1 LISLLLLVSL
11 LLVSLMLLLLV
22 SLLIMIPLR
31 TVGISSVAPAPV
43 GVWAAPNVARIPAA
57 IVGGE
62 LAVAA
67 AVGRFTASHADHND
81 QCQMPHI
88 STVFSREE
96 HPPLSSQKY
105 DRAHETETHAGEDQH
120 SAASYHGD
128 RQRDAG
134 GDDPELAQC

>member
-1 LISLLLLVSL
+1 MISLLLLVSL
-11 LLVSLMLLLLV
+11 LLVSLMLLV

-57 IVGGE
+57 AIAGGE
-62 LAVAA
+62 FAVAA

-88 STVFSREE
+88 STSF
-96 HPPLSSQKY
+96 
-105 DRAHETETHAGEDQH
+105 
-120 SAASYHGD
+120 
-128 RQRDAG
+128 
-134 GDDPELAQC
+134 

>member
-11 LLVSLMLLLLV
+11 MLLLV

-57 IVGGE
+57 AIAGGE

-88 STVFSREE
+88 ST
-96 HPPLSSQKY
+96 SS
-105 DRAHETETHAGEDQH
+105 
-120 SAASYHGD
+120 
-128 RQRDAG
+128 
-134 GDDPELAQC
+134 

>member
-1 LISLLLLVSL
+1 MISLLLLVSL
-11 LLVSLMLLLLV
+11 LLVSLMLLV

-57 IVGGE
+57 AIAGGE

-88 STVFSREE
+88 ST
-96 HPPLSSQKY
+96 SS
-105 DRAHETETHAGEDQH
+105 
-120 SAASYHGD
+120 
-128 RQRDAG
+128 
-134 GDDPELAQC
+134 

>member
-1 LISLLLLVSL
+1 MISLLLLVSL
-11 LLVSLMLLLLV
+11 LLVSLMLLLV

-57 IVGGE
+57 AIAGGE

-88 STVFSREE
+88 ST
-96 HPPLSSQKY
+96 SS
-105 DRAHETETHAGEDQH
+105 
-120 SAASYHGD
+120 
-128 RQRDAG
+128 
-134 GDDPELAQC
+134 

>member
-1 LISLLLLVSL
+1 MISLLLLVSL

-57 IVGGE
+57 AIAGGE

-88 STVFSREE
+88 ST
-96 HPPLSSQKY
+96 SS
-105 DRAHETETHAGEDQH
+105 
-120 SAASYHGD
+120 
-128 RQRDAG
+128 
-134 GDDPELAQC
+134 

>member
-57 IVGGE
+57 AIAGGE
-62 LAVAA
+62 FAVAA

-88 STVFSREE
+88 STSF
-96 HPPLSSQKY
+96 
-105 DRAHETETHAGEDQH
+105 
-120 SAASYHGD
+120 
-128 RQRDAG
+128 
-134 GDDPELAQC
+134 